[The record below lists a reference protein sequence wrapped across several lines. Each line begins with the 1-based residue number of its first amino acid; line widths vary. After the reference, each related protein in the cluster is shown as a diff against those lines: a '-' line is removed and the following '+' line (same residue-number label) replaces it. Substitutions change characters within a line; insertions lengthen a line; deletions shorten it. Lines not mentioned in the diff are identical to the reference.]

1 MGNEML
7 LALLMV
13 PAIVCS
19 GVGLTGCRMWAK
31 SHPDEPAMGLVW
43 QLAVTFAVTRAVA
56 VVVEAV
62 ACIRLLSGT

>member
-1 MGNEML
+1 MRNEML

-13 PAIVCS
+13 PAIVCA

-31 SHPDEPAMGLVW
+31 AHPDEPAMGLVW
-43 QLAVTFAVTRAVA
+43 QLAVTFSVARAVA

-62 ACIRLLSGT
+62 ACVRLLSGM